1 MPLAA
6 TVSSTRWGFG
16 KSKCTLASGVSAR
29 ERAIADVV
37 PVLHAA
43 PGYGIRKRVGLLP
56 RLGPLLAHPPR
67 AQHAAAVGQ
76 NPACRKLR
84 AGMEDL
90 ARQAGGLAEALDHVA
105 PAHALRGTRG
115 GHDDAERGARVP
127 PGVHG
132 IKRAG
137 KGRVATPG
145 EIA

>member
-1 MPLAA
+1 MSLAA

-16 KSKCTLASGVSAR
+16 KSKSTLASGVSAR

-56 RLGPLLAHPPR
+56 RLGQLLAHPHR

-76 NPACRKLR
+76 NLACRMLR

-90 ARQAGGLAEALDHVA
+90 ARQAGGLAESLDHVA
-105 PAHALRGTRG
+105 LAHAFRVTCG

-127 PGVHG
+127 RGPPR
-132 IKRAG
+132 IEPAG
-137 KGRVATPG
+137 QGCPRPT
-145 EIA
+145 